1 VDELELLEGA
11 ADAVGLLNRLG
22 ILVIVV
28 TNQRGIALGRMSP
41 QDLEQVHSSLR
52 DQLAA
57 RGARLDGIYHCPH
70 AIGSCECRKPE
81 IGLFLQAQR
90 DHPEIVFSRSAM
102 VGDSLSDMEAA
113 ARIGVH
119 GVLLTDDRQEPP
131 AVSGEE
137 AKQPFMRAASLLD
150 AVQLLLS
157 SRGGSSG
164 GDGGR

>member
-1 VDELELLEGA
+1 
-11 ADAVGLLNRLG
+11 
-22 ILVIVV
+22 
-28 TNQRGIALGRMSP
+28 
-41 QDLEQVHSSLR
+41 LR

-113 ARIGVH
+113 ARIGAH